1 MNKLENIETTKKNSK
16 ENENQ
21 NVNTPPTNDDLELEI
36 IADFKTQKALIEI
49 KLTKPGWVI
58 RSAMLFSDSFFEGGS
73 MVVHPKASENSLSV
87 PLLKQK
93 NTDEKIEMKILVGQA
108 HNSPFF
114 YVI

>member
-1 MNKLENIETTKKNSK
+1 
-16 ENENQ
+16 
-21 NVNTPPTNDDLELEI
+21 
-36 IADFKTQKALIEI
+36 
-49 KLTKPGWVI
+49 
-58 RSAMLFSDSFFEGGS
+58 